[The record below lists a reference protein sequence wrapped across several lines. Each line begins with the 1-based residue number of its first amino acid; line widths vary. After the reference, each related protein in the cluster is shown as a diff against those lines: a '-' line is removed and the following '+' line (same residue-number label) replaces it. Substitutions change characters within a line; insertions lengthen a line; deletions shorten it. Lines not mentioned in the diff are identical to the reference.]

1 MADIVFDYRFNMGS
15 IDNCSFVYPNMI
27 NQAKKIRKLY
37 EDNKCEFLSLSSV
50 GPAYFAIVKNDVQLY
65 ECTKVF
71 NYLNMNIMIT
81 EVNNETYIVNDNA
94 TTTIDS
100 YAVSLDGEMK
110 CIYGDEVYDFI
121 NGLRYKLAT
130 GTDAETTVL
139 LVDKYDVDE
148 SQAFK
153 AQKFDCSI
161 SISSYGGDGGATPT
175 IGFKINVNGDPVNG
189 TVTMSSGTP
198 TFTEE
203 TGD

>member
-1 MADIVFDYRFNMGS
+1 MAFLNIEPSGS
-15 IDNCSFVYPNMI
+15 SESWALVGNGMTSGSYS
-27 NQAKKIRKLY
+27 Y
-37 EDNKCEFLSLSSV
+37 EAQETS
-50 GPAYFAIVKNDVQLY
+50 
-65 ECTKVF
+65 
-71 NYLNMNIMIT
+71 
-81 EVNNETYIVNDNA
+81 ETYIVNDNA

-100 YAVSLDGEMK
+100 YALSLDGEMK

-139 LVDKYDVDE
+139 LVDKYDVDTGG
-148 SQAFK
+148 AFK
-153 AQKFDCSI
+153 AQKFNCSI

-175 IGFKINVNGDPVNG
+175 IGFKINVNGDPTNG

-203 TGD
+203 TED